1 MITVLVLTNHISKAT
16 IMIITIKNVLTA
28 ATIQQVQALLKEAH
42 FVEGKLSAGEAA
54 SSVKNNQELSL
65 QSPLHKQLN
74 NLVMAELV
82 KHPQYQAAVLPA
94 KVANAYY
101 SRYSEGMAYGL
112 HVDDAVMGPLS
123 GRYRSDVS
131 STVFLNA
138 PEEYEGGEL
147 QIHNVNGFDTIKLNA
162 GDAVIYPSSS
172 LHEVSKVNRG
182 QRLVAISWAQSLVKS
197 SEQRKILY
205 DLSELRNSM
214 LENNNVSSSR
224 DFARTSTQQELVK
237 CDQIYSNLLR
247 MWAEL

>member
-1 MITVLVLTNHISKAT
+1 
-16 IMIITIKNVLTA
+16 MIITIKHVLNA
-28 ATIQQVQALLKEAH
+28 ATIQQVQALLKQAH
-42 FVEGKLSAGEAA
+42 FVDGKLSAGEAA

-131 STVFLNA
+131 STVFLND
-138 PEEYEGGEL
+138 PKEYTGGEL
-147 QIHNVNGFDTIKLNA
+147 RIHNINGFDSIKLNA

-172 LHEVSKVNRG
+172 LHEITEIKQG
-182 QRLVAISWAQSLVKS
+182 QRLVAVSWAQSLVKS

-205 DLSELRNSM
+205 DLSVLRNSIVESGNEFS
-214 LENNNVSSSR
+214 LH
-224 DFARTSTQQELVK
+224 DFVLPSGQQERVK

-247 MWAEL
+247 MWTEL